1 VNESRFRL
9 QSEFTPQGDQPQA
22 IEKLVGG
29 LASGAREQVLLGV
42 TGSGKT
48 YTIAKMI
55 EAASRPAIVLSH
67 NKTLA
72 AQLYQEFR
80 SFFPGNAV
88 EYFVSYYDYYQ
99 PEAYVPQSDTYIE
112 KEATINEEIERLRLR
127 ATKALFERRDVLIV
141 ASVSCIYGLGS
152 PEAFF
157 GMLQFFELGDARGM
171 DQALSRLAE
180 MQYVRTPLDLF
191 HGSFRARGDVLEI
204 LPAYEDRGIRVEY
217 FGDEIERIV
226 RFDTLRGDVLEELE
240 RVAVYPKTHYVTPKE
255 RLARAI
261 VTIREE
267 LRGRLEVLEAEG
279 KLLERQ
285 RLEQRTQF
293 DLEMLKEV
301 GYCHGIEN
309 YSRHLT
315 GRAPGEPPPTLL
327 DYLPDDFLLIV
338 DESHQTVPQVRGMY
352 HGDRSRKQVLV
363 DFGFRLP
370 SALDNRPLT
379 FEEFDVR
386 VGQRIYVS
394 ATPGPFELER
404 TGGVV
409 VEQLIRPTG
418 LLDPQVEIRPAKGQV
433 DDLLGE
439 IRKVVEQKRR
449 VLVTTLT
456 KRMAEELTQYLT
468 EVGVRV
474 RYLHSDVETLERIAI
489 VTDLRRGEFDVLVG
503 INLLREG
510 LDLPEVELV
519 AILDADQE
527 GFLRSET
534 SLIQTAGRAAR
545 NLEGRV
551 VLYADRDTAAIR
563 RTVSETARRRE
574 RQQAYNVEHGIEPRT
589 ILKDI
594 HSPLI
599 AMANLDYPKEI
610 RPHLLDV
617 ADREELPLAER
628 IAHVEKQMKAAAKR
642 LEFEEAAE
650 LRDKLRE
657 LRELQVYAG

>member
-1 VNESRFRL
+1 
-9 QSEFTPQGDQPQA
+9 
-22 IEKLVGG
+22 
-29 LASGAREQVLLGV
+29 
-42 TGSGKT
+42 
-48 YTIAKMI
+48 
-55 EAASRPAIVLSH
+55 
-67 NKTLA
+67 
-72 AQLYQEFR
+72 
-80 SFFPGNAV
+80 
-88 EYFVSYYDYYQ
+88 
-99 PEAYVPQSDTYIE
+99 
-112 KEATINEEIERLRLR
+112 
-127 ATKALFERRDVLIV
+127 
-141 ASVSCIYGLGS
+141 
-152 PEAFF
+152 
-157 GMLQFFELGDARGM
+157 
-171 DQALSRLAE
+171 
-180 MQYVRTPLDLF
+180 
-191 HGSFRARGDVLEI
+191 
-204 LPAYEDRGIRVEY
+204 
-217 FGDEIERIV
+217 
-226 RFDTLRGDVLEELE
+226 
-240 RVAVYPKTHYVTPKE
+240 
-255 RLARAI
+255 
-261 VTIREE
+261 
-267 LRGRLEVLEAEG
+267 
-279 KLLERQ
+279 
-285 RLEQRTQF
+285 
-293 DLEMLKEV
+293 
-301 GYCHGIEN
+301 
-309 YSRHLT
+309 
-315 GRAPGEPPPTLL
+315 
-327 DYLPDDFLLIV
+327 
-338 DESHQTVPQVRGMY
+338 
-352 HGDRSRKQVLV
+352 
-363 DFGFRLP
+363 
-370 SALDNRPLT
+370 LT

-386 VGQRIYVS
+386 VGQRINVS